1 MAVAKNEIAERE
13 LVFSRL
19 LNAPI
24 ALVWELFVDPQH
36 LKNWW
41 GPDGF
46 TNTIRKME
54 VRPGGRW
61 ELTMR
66 GPDGTD
72 YQGQCI
78 FREVIRHKRI
88 VYEQLE
94 NWRCISTIEFESRGK
109 QTFLRWQLLFESR
122 EYMIKVA
129 KAHGVDIG
137 LTQTAERLIAYL
149 AKEGERRETER

>member
-1 MAVAKNEIAERE
+1 MAVVKNELAERE

-24 ALVWELFVDPQH
+24 SLVWELFVDPEH
-36 LKNWW
+36 IKNWW

-54 VRPGGRW
+54 VKPGGRW

-72 YQGQCI
+72 YQAQCI

-122 EYMIKVA
+122 EYMIKAA

-149 AKEGERRETER
+149 AKEGERREAER